1 VTILQRYILRELSAP
16 VVLSILFFTFL
27 LLLGQLLRM
36 AEDLLRAKVGW
47 AMTLELLGIV
57 TVTLFVLTI
66 PMAVLLGTIMGIGRM
81 TSENEILAIRMGGV
95 SLIRVFWP
103 FFLVATVAT
112 GILLWANWTLVP
124 SLLQRLTDRKV
135 DLIFRTMTTLEPGR
149 NYENLAP
156 RGSEIS
162 LYFNERGERQM
173 GDGEYHLRMK
183 KVAMRVVGEADR
195 LTGARVTGSGPQ
207 WDEETYQ
214 APRETVFFASEGLIE
229 GKAEDRTVTIV
240 LNDGIISPVNRLVID
255 RATNMPI
262 DRSSRRRETIIEFD
276 RMTQTINPR
285 IDATDVRRIDPRALR
300 SEQLLE
306 LTRVAPE
313 GPIREV
319 GSRNRISENWQVY
332 LNARNELYQR
342 ISLPLSLLAFA
353 LIAVPLAV
361 ELRPRART
369 MSFLVAIL
377 VILVYYG
384 LNTFANAVG
393 MTNSSFTFLLFLLP
407 NVLIGGT
414 GIYLFWR
421 H

>member
-1 VTILQRYILRELSAP
+1 
-16 VVLSILFFTFL
+16 
-27 LLLGQLLRM
+27 
-36 AEDLLRAKVGW
+36 
-47 AMTLELLGIV
+47 
-57 TVTLFVLTI
+57 
-66 PMAVLLGTIMGIGRM
+66 M

-195 LTGARVTGSGPQ
+195 LTGARVAGSGPQ

>member
-1 VTILQRYILRELSAP
+1 MTILQRYILRELSAP

-262 DRSSRRRETIIEFD
+262 DRSSRRRESIIEFD